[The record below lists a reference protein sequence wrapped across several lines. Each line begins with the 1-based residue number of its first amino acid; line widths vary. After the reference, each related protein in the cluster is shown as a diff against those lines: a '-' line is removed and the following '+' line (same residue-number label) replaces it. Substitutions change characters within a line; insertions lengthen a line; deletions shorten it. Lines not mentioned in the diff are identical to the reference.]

1 MQYTEKMIQQF
12 KELENNLSRE
22 RYELIK
28 SMTAWY
34 DPESYDQLIDD
45 YLDLSEDEQ
54 AYSTLMWDENFY
66 SIVEY
71 LEDLNDEGLK
81 KWLYSYETELIIDD
95 LGRGIISIQG

>member
-1 MQYTEKMIQQF
+1 MQYTKNMIEQF
-12 KELENNLSRE
+12 KELENDLSRE
-22 RYELIK
+22 RYGLIT
-28 SMTAWY
+28 SMVTWY
-34 DPESYDQLIDD
+34 DSKNFDQLIND
-45 YLDLSEDEQ
+45 YMELPEEKQ

-71 LEDLNDEGLK
+71 LEDLNDEELK